1 MELTQRCSDLIEFA
15 IVLRPGQLESFAS
28 YAFELQQQQH
38 QEKLQQQQQQLQLEQ
53 TNFDSTQEKF
63 RARND
68 ADGHW
73 STVLL
78 LL

>member
-38 QEKLQQQQQQLQLEQ
+38 QEKQ

-63 RARND
+63 HARND

-78 LL
+78 L

>member
-38 QEKLQQQQQQLQLEQ
+38 QENQQQQQLEQ

-78 LL
+78 L

>member
-28 YAFELQQQQH
+28 YAFELQQQ
-38 QEKLQQQQQQLQLEQ
+38 EQ

-78 LL
+78 L